1 MNFNLNPEDKLVIS
15 KAKDTVYL
23 SEKRFSPAFYGF
35 LNEHESTLI
44 QNAVHLDDS
53 CMFWGGYDNAKR
65 VVFGSG
71 VKSTDEF
78 PISALCFKYKSD
90 YELSHRDF
98 LGSLMSLQIDR
109 STIGDII
116 VNNGQ
121 AIVFVKNDIAPFIK
135 QEVRKIGRVG
145 VRITDYG
152 LSDFTYEDDF
162 DEMSFT
168 ISSLRLDVFVSALC
182 KISRDKACKLIE
194 SELVTIN
201 HQVQTSNSKTLCVS
215 DVVTIRKY
223 GKFVF
228 AENNGFSKKGKIKVL
243 VKHFR

>member
-15 KAKDTVYL
+15 KAKDNVYL

-44 QNAVHLDDS
+44 QNAMHLDDS

-90 YELSHRDF
+90 FELSHRDF

-116 VNNGQ
+116 VNKGQ
-121 AIVFVKNDIAPFIK
+121 AIVFVKSDIAPFIK

-145 VRITDYG
+145 VKITDYD

-194 SELVTIN
+194 SELVTVN
-201 HQVQTSNSKTLCVS
+201 HQIQTSNSKTLCVS

>member
-1 MNFNLNPEDKLVIS
+1 MSFNLNPEDKLIIS
-15 KAKDTVYL
+15 KAKDTIYL

-35 LNEHESTLI
+35 LNEHESALI
-44 QNAVHLDDS
+44 QDTVYLDDS
-53 CMFWGGYDNAKR
+53 CMFWGGYENAKR

-71 VKSTDEF
+71 ISSTDDF
-78 PISALCFKYKSD
+78 LISALCFKFKSEF
-90 YELSHRDF
+90 ELSHRDF
-98 LGSLMSLQIDR
+98 LGSLMSLGIER

-116 VNNGQ
+116 VGDGQ
-121 AIVFVKNDIAPFIK
+121 AIVFAKNDIVSFIK

-145 VRITDYG
+145 VKISDYD
-152 LSDFTYEDDF
+152 LSDFTYEDEF
-162 DEMSFT
+162 DEISLT

-182 KISRDKACKLIE
+182 KISREKASRLIE
-194 SELVTIN
+194 SELVTVN
-201 HQVQTSNSKTLCVS
+201 HQTQTSISKILCVS

-223 GKFVF
+223 GKYVF

>member
-1 MNFNLNPEDKLVIS
+1 MNYSLNPEDKLVVS
-15 KAKDTVYL
+15 KAKDTIYL

-35 LNEHESTLI
+35 LNEHESSLI
-44 QNAVHLDDS
+44 RNTVFLPDE
-53 CMFWGGYDNAKR
+53 CLFWGGYDNAKR
-65 VVFGSG
+65 VIFGSG
-71 VKSTDEF
+71 VSTTEEF
-78 PISALCFKYKSD
+78 PLSALSFKYRSEF
-90 YELSHRDF
+90 ELSHRDF
-98 LGSLMSLQIDR
+98 LGSLMALGIER

-116 VNNGQ
+116 VNDGQ
-121 AIVFVKNDIAPFIK
+121 AIVFVKDDIVPFIK

-145 VRITDYG
+145 VKITDYD
-152 LSDFTYEDDF
+152 LSDFTYEDEF
-162 DEMSFT
+162 DEMTFT

-201 HQVQTSNSKTLCVS
+201 HQTQTSNSKTLCVS

>member
-1 MNFNLNPEDKLVIS
+1 MNFSLNPEDKLIIS
-15 KAKDTVYL
+15 KAKDTIYL
-23 SEKRFSPAFYGF
+23 SEKRFSSAFYGF

-44 QNAVHLDDS
+44 QNVIHLDDN

-71 VKSTDEF
+71 VRSTDEF
-78 PISALCFKYKSD
+78 PISALCFRYKSD
-90 YELSHRDF
+90 FELSHRDF
-98 LGSLMSLQIDR
+98 LGSLMSLGIER
-109 STIGDII
+109 STLGDII
-116 VNNGQ
+116 VNDGQ
-121 AIVFVKNDIAPFIK
+121 AIVFVKNDIAPFIE

-145 VRITDYG
+145 VKITDYD
-152 LSDFTYEDDF
+152 LSDFTYEDEF
-162 DEMSFT
+162 DEISLT

-194 SELVTIN
+194 SEMVTVN
-201 HQVQTSNSKTLCVS
+201 HQIQTSNSKPLCVC

-228 AENNGFSKKGKIKVL
+228 AENNGFSKKGKFKVL